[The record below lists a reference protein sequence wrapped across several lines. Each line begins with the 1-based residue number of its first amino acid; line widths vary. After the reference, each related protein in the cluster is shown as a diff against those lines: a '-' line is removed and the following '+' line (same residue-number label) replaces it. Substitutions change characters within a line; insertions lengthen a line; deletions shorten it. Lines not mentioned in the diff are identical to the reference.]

1 MSTIYEIFG
10 RDAHAMTIAL
20 MERAEV
26 ITAIPAGHSS
36 PTWWWLASRSTVPPP
51 TPASSPAP
59 SSTCGSTG

>member
-26 ITAIPAGHSS
+26 AAAYFRPECAAQEKEL
-36 PTWWWLASRSTVPPP
+36 PQ
-51 TPASSPAP
+51 
-59 SSTCGSTG
+59 